1 MTGFSFRPVL
11 QGLGRAAG
19 LPAVALAVWVMAGS
33 AAAQEGTSTLPA
45 PTQGVFDAVM
55 KNDMTAVQRGV
66 GAGADVTLRN
76 TRGLTPAEFAVEIGN
91 IEIANYLL
99 AQERIQL
106 RAQQEAKDRARAA
119 KSAPKA
125 PPKAAAPS
133 AKKTE
138 PSRAVKDGGV
148 PPDEPVAAR
157 PSPAPAPAPDIV
169 QPKRSRNFFQW
180 LAGVMVKDDEPPPA
194 KAPEKPE
201 ETKPPV
207 KAEEAKPPQEQKP
220 EQKSKQAAAPSAA
233 KGRKAAEPLPP
244 PDQPPRS
251 RNFFEWF
258 ADKMAGRD
266 ARVAR
271 RPRMPEGL
279 REPPETAEAPP
290 PVLSARDPWAAA
302 VTPTMPPIAAK
313 PEETAPKP
321 ADSSRPSE
329 TAEARPDST
338 EKPTAAP
345 VPGETAPGS
354 WSPTVEHGGT
364 TPAPESQIAAVPD
377 KPGAPEDRKLLFSR
391 PGAPPKPAGKAAD
404 TKKDAGGGLFGAV
417 EEKKDGDKD
426 TGQTGGL
433 WGSKVEM
440 AQSRPMVTAPPAA
453 PPVPENVPVGLGF
466 MVGRSLSLDK
476 DNPPRGSEDVT
487 GRGCVEKARGQVLFC
502 VEAANWPKAME
513 TDFTVNTILYTGQQA
528 VVRYDAGKAT
538 RIQTLFPSESFDR
551 VASYYSG
558 LYGPP
563 AENWTRS
570 IAPLAA
576 ARRDN
581 PTRAWRARNPKTGA
595 IATLEIRKF
604 DDTRGGFPD
613 IKRGVVMLYYHE
625 AAPIFPQV
633 SALELMRLKRPPLGN
648 PEKRGG

>member
-1 MTGFSFRPVL
+1 
-11 QGLGRAAG
+11 
-19 LPAVALAVWVMAGS
+19 
-33 AAAQEGTSTLPA
+33 
-45 PTQGVFDAVM
+45 
-55 KNDMTAVQRGV
+55 
-66 GAGADVTLRN
+66 
-76 TRGLTPAEFAVEIGN
+76 
-91 IEIANYLL
+91 
-99 AQERIQL
+99 
-106 RAQQEAKDRARAA
+106 
-119 KSAPKA
+119 
-125 PPKAAAPS
+125 
-133 AKKTE
+133 
-138 PSRAVKDGGV
+138 
-148 PPDEPVAAR
+148 
-157 PSPAPAPAPDIV
+157 
-169 QPKRSRNFFQW
+169 
-180 LAGVMVKDDEPPPA
+180 
-194 KAPEKPE
+194 
-201 ETKPPV
+201 
-207 KAEEAKPPQEQKP
+207 
-220 EQKSKQAAAPSAA
+220 
-233 KGRKAAEPLPP
+233 
-244 PDQPPRS
+244 
-251 RNFFEWF
+251 
-258 ADKMAGRD
+258 
-266 ARVAR
+266 
-271 RPRMPEGL
+271 
-279 REPPETAEAPP
+279 
-290 PVLSARDPWAAA
+290 
-302 VTPTMPPIAAK
+302 
-313 PEETAPKP
+313 
-321 ADSSRPSE
+321 
-329 TAEARPDST
+329 
-338 EKPTAAP
+338 
-345 VPGETAPGS
+345 
-354 WSPTVEHGGT
+354 
-364 TPAPESQIAAVPD
+364 
-377 KPGAPEDRKLLFSR
+377 
-391 PGAPPKPAGKAAD
+391 
-404 TKKDAGGGLFGAV
+404 GLFGAV

>member
-106 RAQQEAKDRARAA
+106 RAQQEAKDRARTA

-125 PPKAAAPS
+125 SPKAAAPS

-138 PSRAVKDGGV
+138 PSRAVKDGGA

-157 PSPAPAPAPDIV
+157 PSPAPAPAPAPDIV
-169 QPKRSRNFFQW
+169 QPKRSRNLFQW

-194 KAPEKPE
+194 KAPEKQE

-271 RPRMPEGL
+271 RPRMPESL
-279 REPPETAEAPP
+279 REPPE
-290 PVLSARDPWAAA
+290 S
-302 VTPTMPPIAAK
+302 VTQKLRTMP
-313 PEETAPKP
+313 T
-321 ADSSRPSE
+321 
-329 TAEARPDST
+329 
-338 EKPTAAP
+338 
-345 VPGETAPGS
+345 
-354 WSPTVEHGGT
+354 
-364 TPAPESQIAAVPD
+364 
-377 KPGAPEDRKLLFSR
+377 
-391 PGAPPKPAGKAAD
+391 
-404 TKKDAGGGLFGAV
+404 
-417 EEKKDGDKD
+417 
-426 TGQTGGL
+426 
-433 WGSKVEM
+433 
-440 AQSRPMVTAPPAA
+440 
-453 PPVPENVPVGLGF
+453 
-466 MVGRSLSLDK
+466 
-476 DNPPRGSEDVT
+476 
-487 GRGCVEKARGQVLFC
+487 
-502 VEAANWPKAME
+502 
-513 TDFTVNTILYTGQQA
+513 
-528 VVRYDAGKAT
+528 
-538 RIQTLFPSESFDR
+538 
-551 VASYYSG
+551 
-558 LYGPP
+558 
-563 AENWTRS
+563 
-570 IAPLAA
+570 
-576 ARRDN
+576 
-581 PTRAWRARNPKTGA
+581 
-595 IATLEIRKF
+595 
-604 DDTRGGFPD
+604 
-613 IKRGVVMLYYHE
+613 
-625 AAPIFPQV
+625 
-633 SALELMRLKRPPLGN
+633 
-648 PEKRGG
+648 